1 MIIRRGKVIIDV
13 DEFQKLLDICAT
25 ITVVNDKNIELHA
38 RNNELEAIINSNPY
52 LASFNKMFQENRIVK
67 QSKINDE

>member
-25 ITVVNDKNIELHA
+25 ITVVNDKNIELHE

-52 LASFNKMFQENRIVK
+52 LASFN
-67 QSKINDE
+67 